1 MTGLAPVAPAP
12 VATQPRRKR
21 TGWRR
26 LAVWVPLVIGSIVV
40 LLPVYWMLVLALTP
54 LGLSKGPGLG
64 LFPTEITFDN
74 FVSATS
80 DRPLL
85 TWMLNST
92 GIALIAATV
101 ACTVGVCAG
110 YAISRYRFRGA
121 TVIAVAIL
129 ATEMIPSTSIVLPL
143 YTIFSELGLLNSY
156 TGIALAHMT
165 TVVPLVLWLSKGFFD
180 EVPLELEAAAAI
192 DGASKLQVFRL
203 IALPLILPGVVAGF
217 VYAFIVSWSDL
228 IFARTLS
235 STPDLWTV
243 PVGLSSFNGEFYTS
257 FEPMM
262 AASIVFAA
270 PVVLLFLLLQRT
282 FIKGLTSGGVK
293 G

>member
-1 MTGLAPVAPAP
+1 LA
-12 VATQPRRKR
+12 T
-21 TGWRR
+21 WI
-26 LAVWVPLVIGSIVV
+26 PLVVGSIIV

-54 LGLSKGPGLG
+54 LGQAKGPGLG
-64 LFPTEITFDN
+64 LFPTELTLDN
-74 FVSATS
+74 FVSAVT

-85 TWMLNST
+85 TWMANST

-101 ACTVGVCAG
+101 AVTVGVCAG
-110 YAISRYRFRGA
+110 YAISRYKFRGA

-129 ATEMIPSTSIVLPL
+129 ATEMIPQTSIVLPL
-143 YTIFSELGLLNSY
+143 YTIFSELNLLNSY
-156 TGIALAHMT
+156 AGIALAHMS

-180 EVPLELEAAAAI
+180 DVPIELESAAAI
-192 DGASKLQVFRL
+192 DGASRFQVFRL
-203 IALPLILPGVVAGF
+203 IAIPLIMPGILAAF

-235 STPDLWTV
+235 STPNLWTV
-243 PVGLSSFNGEFYTS
+243 PVGLASFNGEYYTS

-262 AASIVFAA
+262 AASIIFAA
-270 PVVLLFLLLQRT
+270 PVVLLFLVLQRS
-282 FIKGLTSGGVK
+282 FIKGLTAGGVK

>member
-1 MTGLAPVAPAP
+1 MNA
-12 VATQPRRKR
+12 RRMRKVLG
-21 TGWRR
+21 T
-26 LAVWVPLVIGSIVV
+26 WVPLAIGSFLV

-54 LGLSKGPGLG
+54 VGQSKGPTLG
-64 LFPTEITFDN
+64 LIPTQITFDN
-74 FVSATS
+74 FVVAITE
-80 DRPLL
+80 RPLL

-92 GIALIAATV
+92 VIALSAGLV
-101 ACTVGVCAG
+101 AVAVGVCAG
-110 YAISRYRFRGA
+110 YAISRFKFRGA

-143 YTIFSELGLLNSY
+143 YAIFSSAGLLN
-156 TGIALAHMT
+156 TQIAIVLAHMS

-180 EVPLELEAAAAI
+180 DVPVELEQAASI
-192 DGASKLQVFRL
+192 DGASHWQGFRL
-203 IALPLILPGVVAGF
+203 IALPLIVPGVIAAF

-235 STPDLWTV
+235 STPNQWTV
-243 PVGLSSFNGEFYTS
+243 PVGLSSFSGEFYTS

-262 AASIVFAA
+262 AASIIFAL
-270 PVVLLFLLLQRT
+270 PVVVLFFVMQRS
-282 FIKGLTSGGVK
+282 FISGLTAGGVK